1 MEKSNLKMV
10 QEIEQKEDNNP
21 LDSYQIT
28 IQLKDILNK
37 KLPLEDFNK
46 WISYL
51 IDLLDKSNI
60 SVNDYINKLDF
71 ISNDEKLTTEF
82 FTYCFKL
89 AHTKDM
95 DLGPKNAR
103 YALTAGKIYDNNILG
118 PICFITPEL
127 GRWSTVG
134 GLGVMVDELSQGLTS
149 IGQEV
154 LMISPYYNQNSKGNT
169 NYLSNERE
177 YKLFI

>member
-1 MEKSNLKMV
+1 M
-10 QEIEQKEDNNP
+10 
-21 LDSYQIT
+21 
-28 IQLKDILNK
+28 
-37 KLPLEDFNK
+37 PLEIAK
-46 WISYL
+46 
-51 IDLLDKSNI
+51 KS
-60 SVNDYINKLDF
+60 LA
-71 ISNDEKLTTEF
+71 
-82 FTYCFKL
+82 YCFKL

-154 LMISPYYNQNSKGNT
+154 LMISPYYNQNRKGNT
-169 NYLSNERE
+169 NYL
-177 YKLFI
+177 FFA